1 MKSKTFQNQVRYKD
15 YGNKKEEEKKTMLHP
30 MHVPMDELQE
40 IGQHPS
46 LAKVLGSLLD
56 FEKLKYCNG
65 CGICTG
71 ICPMAK
77 LLPEYYN
84 PRILLHSLPLG
95 DDKVLKSPQ
104 LWLCAWCYRCY
115 RRCPQSLNLPEIFQV
130 VRRFAVE
137 CGYMEGFHK
146 ALEIIRRNIPFP
158 VSCSYVCFH
167 PERVIKN
174 QQIVSD
180 AIQHSLLTSD
190 HKPNQKQLFLK
201 NSEPKVAIIGSG
213 PAGLSAANDL
223 AKKGYSV
230 TVFEALSS
238 PGGMLRRCIP
248 KYRLPKKLVDFDIMR
263 IKDLGVKIEVNSP
276 IGKTQIKKLLELG
289 YDALFLATGA
299 QDDQLFSIQGEDLEG
314 VFHAL
319 DFLEKANT
327 KNVKPLNTVV
337 IIGGGNVAV
346 DSART
351 ALRLGAKNVTIL
363 YRRSKEE
370 IPASPW
376 ELDEAVNEG
385 IKIEYLVAPKKILG
399 ENSIVT
405 KIECVKME
413 LGEQDVTGRRRPIPI
428 KGSEFEM
435 VTDTVVIAIGQFP
448 NTIFL
453 PKTVELTK
461 QKTIATDPFTLETS
475 SPSIFAGGDAVLGSG
490 TLIQAILAGK
500 QAAFS
505 IDYYLRGIPIDPVE
519 LSELTF
525 RRESNVI

>member
-1 MKSKTFQNQVRYKD
+1 
-15 YGNKKEEEKKTMLHP
+15 MLHP
-30 MHVPMDELQE
+30 MHVPKDELQGDE
-40 IGQHPS
+40 KRPS
-46 LAKVLGSLLD
+46 LKSVLGSLLD
-56 FEKLKYCNG
+56 FEKLKNCNG

-71 ICPMAK
+71 SCPISK
-77 LLPEYYN
+77 ILPEYYN

-95 DDKVLKSPQ
+95 DDKILNSPQ

-115 RRCPQSLNLPEIFQV
+115 RRCPQSLNLPEIFQA

-137 CGYMEGFHK
+137 CGYLEGFHK
-146 ALEIIRRNIPFP
+146 ALGIISKNLPFP

-174 QQIVSD
+174 QQIVSG
-180 AIQHSLLTSD
+180 AIQQSILTSNYKP
-190 HKPNQKQLFLK
+190 HKEQQVTHTSK
-201 NSEPKVAIIGSG
+201 KVAIIGSG
-213 PAGLSAANDL
+213 PAGLSAAQDL
-223 AKKGYSV
+223 AKKGHSV
-230 TVFEALSS
+230 TVFEALPS

-263 IKDLGVKIEVNSP
+263 IKDLGVEIKTNNP
-276 IGKTQIKKLLELG
+276 IGGTLNVKNLLEEG
-289 YDALFLATGA
+289 YDTIFVATGA
-299 QDDQLFSIQGEDLEG
+299 HEDQNFNIKGEKLNG

-327 KNVKPLNTVV
+327 KNVELQNTVS
-337 IIGGGNVAV
+337 IIGGGNVAI

-351 ALRLGAKNVTIL
+351 ALRLGAKDVTIL

-376 ELDEAVNEG
+376 EIKEAVKEG
-385 IKIEYLVAPKKILG
+385 VKIEFLVSPKRIIG
-399 ENSIVT
+399 ENGKVT

-413 LGEQDVTGRRRPIPI
+413 LGEQNITGRRRPVPI
-428 KGSEFEM
+428 RGSEFTLL
-435 VTDTVVIAIGQFP
+435 TDSVIMAVGQFP

-453 PKTVELTK
+453 PETVEITN

-475 SPSIFAGGDAVLGSG
+475 SPSIFAGGDAVIGSG
-490 TLIQAILAGK
+490 TLIEAILAGK

-505 IDYYLRGIPIDPVE
+505 IDYYLRGIPLDPLE
-519 LSELTF
+519 IAEKAF
-525 RRESNVI
+525 RRENDGI